1 MNRDC
6 ILEMNAKQSV
16 LTKQLWKN
24 VLVATLH
31 YSSSYFTIYHRHI
44 CPIVIMNIRLVRKN
58 FELPFHRCFEK
69 CSQFSK

>member
-31 YSSSYFTIYHRHI
+31 YSSSYFT
-44 CPIVIMNIRLVRKN
+44 N
-58 FELPFHRCFEK
+58 LPLPYLSYCYYEHQASSEK
-69 CSQFSK
+69 I